1 VTVDANTQKLLERA
15 AKELAEA
22 RYAVALTGAG
32 ISTESGIPDFRGPEG
47 VWTRNPDAERQAYEL
62 YPKFMRDPK
71 AYWRETL
78 TRPIRFFTDMEKA
91 QPNPGHFALVELEQM
106 GILKSTITQNID
118 ALHDKA
124 GSKKL
129 LEYHGSLLKMRCPD
143 CHTRFDRKKFDLEDM
158 LKNDLLPPR
167 CPDCSSAIK
176 SDIVY
181 FGEPIPPDVAEQSY
195 AEAQKCDVMLI
206 CGTSAV
212 VYPFASLPIAAAG
225 ESFGRGLFPTRKTGG
240 ATIIEI
246 NGEPTPLTHQR
257 ISTYLIQGKTG
268 ELLPLLLE
276 TVRKVRANSGR

>member
-1 VTVDANTQKLLERA
+1 MDAGTQKLLERA
-15 AKELAEA
+15 AKELVEA
-22 RYAVALTGAG
+22 QYAVALTGAG
-32 ISTESGIPDFRGPEG
+32 VSTESGIPDFRGPEG
-47 VWTRNPDAERQAYEL
+47 VWTKNPDAERQAYES

-71 AYWRETL
+71 EYWRETL
-78 TRPIRFFTDMEKA
+78 TQPIVFFTDMEKA
-91 QPNPGHFALVELEQM
+91 QPNPGHFALAELEQM

-124 GSKKL
+124 GSKNL
-129 LEYHGSLLKMRCPD
+129 LEYHGSLLKMRCPA
-143 CHTRFDRKKFDLEDM
+143 CHARFDRKAFDLEHM

-167 CPDCSSAIK
+167 CTGCGSAIK

-181 FGEPIPPDVAEQSY
+181 FGEAIPPDVAKKSFAQ
-195 AEAQKCDVMLI
+195 AQKCDVMLI

-212 VYPFASLPIAAAG
+212 VYPFASLPIVAAG
-225 ESFGRGLFPTRKTGG
+225 ESFGRGFSPTRKTG

-276 TVRKVRANSGR
+276 TVRKIRAGEQLV